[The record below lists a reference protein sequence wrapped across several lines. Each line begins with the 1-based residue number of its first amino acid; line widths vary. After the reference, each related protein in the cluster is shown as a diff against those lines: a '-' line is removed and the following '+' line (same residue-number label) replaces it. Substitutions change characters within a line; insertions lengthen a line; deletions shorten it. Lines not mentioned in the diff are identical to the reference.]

1 MLFTLIASAFFFFF
15 LQVTDIADTMILKR
29 LFTALFEQGVVMIA
43 TSNRHPDGMQISKLS
58 LSSQLI
64 QIRY

>member
-1 MLFTLIASAFFFFF
+1 
-15 LQVTDIADTMILKR
+15 MILKR

-58 LSSQLI
+58 LSSQLT
-64 QIRY
+64 QIHQILIKTVQKKSTYILC